1 MRGPPHDAQRI
12 IRAWRA
18 RLGLTQEALA
28 HALSVTFST
37 VNRWENGH
45 VRPSNLAWKALEE
58 LAAERGD
65 SLLAEAGQET
75 SLAALGPETAG
86 ERGAAQPPAADPFSA
101 RTERSPS

>member
-1 MRGPPHDAQRI
+1 MRGPPPDAQRI

-18 RLGLTQEALA
+18 RIGLTQEALA

-37 VNRWENGH
+37 VSRWENGH

-86 ERGAAQPPAADPFSA
+86 EGGAGLPPAADPFSG
-101 RTERSPS
+101 